1 MNHED
6 QITSWYAQQCKADTS
21 VIPIGIGDDM
31 AQVCAG
37 SDGTL
42 LITTDMLLDGAHF
55 DLASCT
61 LEQAGYKA
69 MAASL
74 SDCAA
79 MATVPVCAVGAT
91 ALPVYF
97 TQNELKEL
105 HKGTQRAADLFN
117 CPVVGGDITKWRHA
131 EGRFAVA
138 ITMLSRVSGWH
149 PPVRRNGAKAGDVIC
164 VTGTL
169 GGSIAGKHL
178 TFTPR
183 VSEALTITRSAT
195 LNAMM
200 DITDGLSTDLN
211 RLCTQSKAGAIIEA
225 SAIPLSEAAQQTR
238 DPLASALHDGEDF
251 ELLFTLTEQEY
262 HKLPKLET
270 TTISRIGVIT
280 DSPAMHIRMPDGN
293 LTVLKPQGFDHL

>member
-1 MNHED
+1 
-6 QITSWYAQQCKADTS
+6 
-21 VIPIGIGDDM
+21 
-31 AQVCAG
+31 
-37 SDGTL
+37 
-42 LITTDMLLDGAHF
+42 
-55 DLASCT
+55 
-61 LEQAGYKA
+61 
-69 MAASL
+69 
-74 SDCAA
+74 
-79 MATVPVCAVGAT
+79 
-91 ALPVYF
+91 
-97 TQNELKEL
+97 
-105 HKGTQRAADLFN
+105 
-117 CPVVGGDITKWRHA
+117 VGGDITKWRHA